1 MVFKWPDPETAAQDP
16 QAVLFALLE
25 QIRPADPDDLND
37 ATDRLVALTARLRA
51 DALLRQQLR
60 EALRTVFSTLKAA
73 SLYRDLGI
81 LPITGFFSET
91 WRRVTHSLLPDVQDP
106 GASLGDMLFLLF
118 PKRTDERWVCG
129 VEDRVWIALL
139 ESLRF
144 GEETPGT
151 LPCGLPIMLNNLWFL
166 SYRMTVLGFDPEIL
180 RLDPTLSRIES
191 PFLAQNQETA
201 LFRESCLT
209 HWNEEGVV
217 AEDEKQLLVLFD
229 QCREAVERIHR
240 RSAQAGT
247 SLQLTYKLQSL
258 RDHISRGEQLAII
271 AGELQRDRNGQ
282 AAYPA
287 IVHLFK
293 TLIAAACCRNDLSA
307 FWRQNLEMMARRITE
322 YAGKAGEHYITET
335 RKEYFDMARAAMGAG
350 GCIAIMAI
358 IKLALHNLHL
368 APLNEMFAYA
378 LNYGL
383 GFMFIYMLGFTVATK
398 QPAMTANALAASIG
412 EARGKARDLE
422 NLISL
427 IVRTIRSQ
435 LVAILGNLVM
445 AIPIAMA
452 ISAFFFFLTGEQAIS
467 REDAQWLLAGH
478 HPFLSGA
485 LFYAGVAGVCLFF
498 SGLVA
503 GYFDNLATYNRIP
516 ERIRQLPWAR
526 RFFGK
531 ERLLRFSVYVE
542 NNLGAL
548 AGNFLF
554 GIMLGSAWGAGMLLG
569 LPLDIRHVAF
579 SSAYLGYV
587 AAACDFAPPLAP
599 FAWAFLG
606 VIGIGLVNLGVSFA
620 LALVVALRARNVTF
634 SQGGQLMHGILRRL
648 LTQPRDFFLP
658 PRKEPIPVASGDGG
672 AAD

>member
-1 MVFKWPDPETAAQDP
+1 MSREFKWPAPETATQDP
-16 QAVLFALLE
+16 QAVLLALVG
-25 QIRPADPDDLND
+25 QIRPTDPEDLND
-37 ATDRLVALTARLRA
+37 ATDRLVALTARLKA
-51 DALLRQQLR
+51 DAVLRQQLR
-60 EALRTVFSTLKAA
+60 DALRTLFSTLRAA

-81 LPITGFFSET
+81 LPISGFFSET
-91 WRRVTHSLLPDVQDP
+91 WRRMTHSLLPDVQDP
-106 GASLGDMLFLLF
+106 GESLGDMLFMLF
-118 PKRTDERWVCG
+118 RRQTDEYWVCG
-129 VEDRVWIALL
+129 VEDAVWIAFL
-139 ESLRF
+139 EALRF
-144 GEETPGT
+144 EETETPGAI
-151 LPCGLPIMLNNLWFL
+151 PCGLPVMLNNLWFL

-180 RLDPTLSRIES
+180 RLDPSLSRIES

-209 HWNEEGVV
+209 HWNDDEVV

-271 AGELQRDRNGQ
+271 AGELQRDRRGR

-287 IVHLFK
+287 IIGLFK
-293 TLIAAACCRNDLSA
+293 TLVCAACRRNDLAA

-335 RKEYFDMARAAMGAG
+335 RKEYFGMARAAMGAG
-350 GCIAIMAI
+350 GCIAVMAL
-358 IKLALHNLHL
+358 IKLLLHNLNL

-445 AIPIAMA
+445 AIPIAIA
-452 ISAFFFFLTGEQAIS
+452 ISSFFFFLTGEHAIS
-467 REDAQWLLAGH
+467 RKDADWLLNSH
-478 HPFLSGA
+478 HPLMSGA
-485 LFYAGVAGVCLFF
+485 LFYAGVAGVCLFL

-503 GYFDNLATYNRIP
+503 GYFDNMATYNRIP
-516 ERIRQLPWAR
+516 ERIRQLSWAR
-526 RFFGK
+526 RLLGV
-531 ERLLRFSVYVE
+531 ERLGRFSIYVE

-554 GIMLGSAWGAGMLLG
+554 GVMLGSAWGAGMLLG

-587 AAACDFAPPLAP
+587 VAACDFSPPFAA

-606 VIGIGLVNLGVSFA
+606 VIGIGLVNLGVSFT
-620 LALVVALRARNVTF
+620 LALFVALRARSVTF
-634 SQGGQLMHGILRRL
+634 SQGGQLMRGLLRRL
-648 LTQPRDFFLP
+648 FTQPREFFLP
-658 PRKEPIPVASGDGG
+658 PARESS
-672 AAD
+672 